1 MFAIA
6 GQKAGPNAA
15 DMIEGTA
22 MGFKKFYEER
32 RAPIINDN
40 LTPIAG
46 VTLTMD
52 NKLGQ
57 CRFLYS

>member
-22 MGFKKFYEER
+22 MGFKKFYEKR
-32 RAPIINDN
+32 RAPII
-40 LTPIAG
+40 
-46 VTLTMD
+46 
-52 NKLGQ
+52 K
-57 CRFLYS
+57 